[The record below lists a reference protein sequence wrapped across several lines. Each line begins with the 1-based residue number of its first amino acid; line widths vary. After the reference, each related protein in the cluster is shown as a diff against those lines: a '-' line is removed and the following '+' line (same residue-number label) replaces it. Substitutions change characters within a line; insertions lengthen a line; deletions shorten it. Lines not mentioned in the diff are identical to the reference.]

1 MINEANR
8 KRPRAPDGLPPCRR
22 RSCGGSP
29 AAVAPLSKVWALD
42 PEVGVAAVAGVD
54 HRVVRQRVEDA
65 LFQIVYE

>member
-1 MINEANR
+1 V
-8 KRPRAPDGLPPCRR
+8 PAPILR
-22 RSCGGSP
+22 GSP
-29 AAVAPLSKVWALD
+29 AAVAPLAKVWALD